1 MNIAHEAQ
9 FRKSRLSILAAACFV
24 LVAPPDIAN
33 ALSLADAV
41 RTALA
46 NNPTVAAARADADAT
61 RAAKREAQAARGPML
76 EVRESVLRTDSP
88 ADAFGLQLQQE
99 RFSFPAFS
107 ASDPNDP
114 EALTNWSTEV
124 QAVMPVFT
132 GGKLR
137 AGVRQ
142 AGAMHEAAVAA
153 GGHTES
159 AVALEAAVAYL
170 QVVLAD
176 HFLALARRAE
186 ATTARH
192 VGQAEDYF
200 AAGML
205 VESDLLQARVQLV
218 RMEEHRLH
226 AENGARLA
234 RAGLGRVMGIGQDLD
249 HEFDA
254 APPELPADSIP
265 LATAIARGL
274 AERDD
279 IRAAHEQ
286 ANAMQFGIARARGE
300 LWPELAIGG
309 KLAWNDDRAL
319 GFHGEHSTV
328 FATVRWVPWNWGQTQ
343 ARIAGSR
350 AANTGAVQRERAQ
363 RAQVEFEIRAAWL
376 SMSEAAARQ
385 RAAARAVTAAERAL
399 SILEDRF
406 NEGVARVTEVLDAET
421 LAHEARVRETQARFD
436 LQRALRT
443 IRFASGVTPVPELAE
458 EGTKP

>member
-1 MNIAHEAQ
+1 MNIAHVVR
-9 FRKSRLSILAAACFV
+9 FHKGRLSILATACFF
-24 LVAPPDIAN
+24 LATPPDIAD

-46 NNPTVAAARADADAT
+46 NNPTVAAARADADASH
-61 RAAKREAQAARGPML
+61 AAKREAQAARRPML

-114 EALTNWSTEV
+114 EALTNWNTEV
-124 QAVMPVFT
+124 QAVMPLFT
-132 GGKLR
+132 GGKLQ

-142 AGAMHEAAVAA
+142 AGAMHAAAVAA

-176 HFLALARRAE
+176 HFVALARRAE
-186 ATTARH
+186 TTTARH

-205 VESDLLQARVQLV
+205 VESDLLQARVQLAH
-218 RMEEHRLH
+218 MEEHRVH
-226 AENGARLA
+226 AENSALLA
-234 RAGLGRVMGIGQDLD
+234 RAGLGRVMGIGQELD

-254 APPELPADSIP
+254 EPPELPADSIP
-265 LATAIARGL
+265 LATAITRGL

-309 KLAWNDDRAL
+309 KLAWNDDRVL
-319 GFHGEHSTV
+319 GFHGDHSTV
-328 FATVRWVPWNWGQTQ
+328 FATLRWVPWNWGQTQ

-443 IRFASGVTPVPELAE
+443 VRFASGVTPVPELAE
-458 EGTKP
+458 GGTKP